1 MIDPTNP
8 LAFLQQ
14 ANQRGMQS
22 LATGGDVIAAML
34 AAQQQQAAAAPS
46 HVSASPVGSSV
57 PLKGPNGKLYYPTN
71 TRRITEGY
79 GPRVHPITGK
89 RGFHTG
95 EDIGARYSAPV
106 YATANGVISKS
117 QWNNIYGNQIVL
129 NDGGNLQSMYGHL
142 SKSLV
147 KAGQSVKKGQIIGYV
162 GSTGLSTGA
171 HLHFEVWYNG
181 KPVNPNAYL

>member
-1 MIDPTNP
+1 MIFNSDP
-8 LAFLQQ
+8 LAFLKD
-14 ANQRGMQS
+14 ANQRGMES
-22 LATGGDVIAAML
+22 LATGGNAIAAML
-34 AAQQQQAAAAPS
+34 QSRLSQQSQAPS
-46 HVSASPVGSSV
+46 SVASSPVGSSIPV
-57 PLKGPNGKLYYPTN
+57 KGPDGKLYFPTN
-71 TRRITEGY
+71 TRRLTEGY

-89 RGFHTG
+89 KGFHTG
-95 EDIGARYSAPV
+95 EDIGARYGSPV
-106 YATANGVISKS
+106 YATSDGVVGRS

-129 NDGGNLQSMYGHL
+129 NNGGSLQSMYGHL

-147 KAGQSVKKGQIIGYV
+147 KAGQSVKRGQIIGYV